1 MSGMTSLAGENTDS
15 ANGFP
20 MAIKATSGALHGQ
33 TVLDYRGLYP
43 ENVKTDLTYTS
54 TAAALAT
61 TADISSYGLPFSKL
75 KFTKSASSE
84 NATVRLAIN
93 GAGAVMFIISGLTA
107 ETIAVTAL
115 IDGTNETAALGVINT
130 AGTFSQA
137 SALGN
142 GTYWLVLLG
151 ATNST
156 VDTELPTAA
165 ALADATANPTTPLIG
180 AALELFNGTT
190 WDRVRGDTT
199 NGIDVDVTRV
209 TGTVTVDSELPAA
222 AALADGT
229 ANPTTPLVASG
240 LELFNGTTWDR
251 ARGVTEG
258 TLLASAART
267 TTTNSSDQTNYNA
280 TGVVI
285 SVDFTATP
293 NNAETITVAIQAK
306 DPVSAKYVTIT
317 AFTALTS
324 SALGA
329 TPTTET
335 YLYSLY
341 PGAAET
347 AATAKHEVQA
357 LALPRT
363 WRVLL
368 THSASGS
375 WTYSVGYSLI

>member
-1 MSGMTSLAGENTDS
+1 LPIQSDLLSSSSPAGTEKGLLTRIAYGRIDS
-15 ANGFP
+15 
-20 MAIKATSGALHGQ
+20 
-33 TVLDYRGLYP
+33 DYRGLYP
-43 ENVKTDLTYTS
+43 ENLKTDLSYTG
-54 TAAALAT
+54 TAAALGT
-61 TADISSYGLPFSKL
+61 TSDISVYGLPYTKL
-75 KFTKSASSE
+75 KVTKSASTES
-84 NATVRLAIN
+84 ATFRLAIN
-93 GAGAVMFIISGLTA
+93 GTGPAMFHITGLSS
-107 ETIAVTAL
+107 ETMAVTAL
-115 IDGTNETAALGVINT
+115 IDGTVETAALGVIST
-130 AGTFSQA
+130 AGVFSQA

-142 GTYWLVLLG
+142 GSYWLVR
-151 ATNST
+151 APQSSAST
-156 VDTELPTAA
+156 VDTELPAAA
-165 ALADATANPTTPLIG
+165 ALADATANPTVPLVA

-267 TTTNSSDQTNYNA
+267 TTTNSADQTNYNA

-293 NNAETITVAIQAK
+293 NNAETITVSLQAK

-317 AFTALTS
+317 AFTALTA

-341 PGAAET
+341 PGALET

-363 WRVLL
+363 WRVAM
-368 THSASGS
+368 THSAGGS